1 VAFDRHPSLSHW
13 GAFTALVE
21 EGRVVGAEPFAL
33 DPQPSPML
41 EAIPAMVHSPLRVQ
55 RPAVREGWLRDRRRS
70 DGARRGREAFVEV
83 PWDTALALVAE
94 EIARVRGEHGDASIF
109 GGSYGWASAGRLHH
123 ARTLCRR
130 FLFSGGGCTDQV
142 GNYSWGAAQFVL
154 PHIIGTFEPVTGR
167 VTDWNSVL
175 AHTRVVLAFGGL
187 RVSNTQVTSGGAGR
201 HELSTW
207 LAKAVESGIRFVVA
221 SPSRADLPAGIGG
234 EWLPVRPNTD
244 TALMLAMCH
253 VLVMERLVDRPFVER
268 WCEGYERFS
277 TYILGA
283 DDGVPKTPEWAS
295 AITGVP
301 ADAIRA
307 LARRLAETR
316 SLITVA
322 WSLQRADRG
331 EQPYWAAI
339 ALAAMLGQIGL
350 PGGGFAFGHGSMNG
364 VGVPRADVPGPEMGT
379 GGKNPAGRTI
389 PVARIADM
397 LENPL
402 GAYDFDGVRHYYP
415 DIRLVYWAG
424 GNPFHHHQDLN
435 RLRRAWARP
444 EAIVVH
450 ESWWTP
456 TARHADIVLPATT
469 TLERNDVGGST
480 RDRFVFAMHQAIK
493 PVASSRN
500 DFDIFRELSARA
512 GHEEAFTEGRSE
524 MQWLLRIYE
533 GVRRGARERGIR
545 LPEFDAFW
553 RAGWCEVPASERDF
567 VLFEAFRED
576 PEKHPLRTPSG
587 RIELYSATVAGFGY
601 EDCPG
606 HAAWLPPAEW
616 LGAPEAA
623 RHPLHL
629 VTSQPADRLHAQ
641 MDPGPVSRAN
651 KVADREALRMHPRD
665 AAARGIAAGDVV
677 RMFNDRGACLAG
689 AVLDDGLVEGVVA
702 MATGAWYDPDADGL
716 DRHGNANVLSRD
728 AGTSRLAQGPSA
740 LSALVQVERWDAPAP
755 PIEVHRPPQFAA
767 A

>member
-1 VAFDRHPSLSHW
+1 MTPDRFPSLAHW

-21 EGRVVGAEPFAL
+21 DGHVVGAEPFAL
-33 DPQPSPML
+33 DPNPSPML
-41 EAIPAMVHSPLRVQ
+41 QAIPAMVHSPLRVR
-55 RPAVREGWLRDRRRS
+55 RPAVREGWLRDRGRS
-70 DGARRGREAFVEV
+70 DRARRGREAFVEV

-94 EIARVRGEHGDASIF
+94 EIARVRAGHGDASIF

-142 GNYSWGAAQFVL
+142 GNYSWGAAQFLL
-154 PHIIGTFEPVTGR
+154 PHVIGIFEPVTGR
-167 VTDWNSVL
+167 VTDWNSVIG
-175 AHTRVVLAFGGL
+175 HTRLVLALGGL

-201 HELSTW
+201 HGLAGW
-207 LAKAVESGIRFVVA
+207 LAKAAQAGIQFVVA
-221 SPSRADLPAGIGG
+221 SPSRADLPAAVGG
-234 EWLPVRPNTD
+234 QWLPIRPNTD
-244 TALMLAMCH
+244 TALLLALCN
-253 VLVMERLVDRPFVER
+253 VLVMERRVDVPFVR
-268 WCEGYERFS
+268 RCCTGYDRFS
-277 TYILGA
+277 NYLLGA
-283 DDGVPKTPEWAS
+283 DDGIPKTPEWA
-295 AITGVP
+295 ADITGVP
-301 ADAIRA
+301 AEAVRT
-307 LARRLAETR
+307 LARRLADTR

-322 WSLQRADRG
+322 WSLQRADHG

-339 ALAAMLGQIGL
+339 ALAALLGQIGL

-364 VGVPRADVPGPEMGT
+364 VGAPRADVPSPEMSLGA
-379 GGKNPAGRTI
+379 KRAVRSI
-389 PVARIADM
+389 PVARITEM

-402 GAYDFDGVRHYYP
+402 GEYDFNGVRDRFP

-444 EAIVVH
+444 ETIVVH
-450 ESWWTP
+450 ECWWTA

-469 TLERNDVGGST
+469 SLERNDIGGSS

-500 DFDIFRELSARA
+500 DYDIFRELAARA
-512 GHEEAFTEGRSE
+512 GHEDTFSEGRSE
-524 MQWLLRIYE
+524 MQWLLHIYDAM
-533 GVRRGARERGIR
+533 RRGAQERGIR
-545 LPEFDAFW
+545 LPEFETFW
-553 RAGWCEVPASERDF
+553 RAGWCELPENERPF

-576 PEKHPLRTPSG
+576 PQAHPLATPSG
-587 RIELYSATVAGFGY
+587 RIELFSATVAGFGY
-601 EDCPG
+601 DDCPG

-616 LGAPEAA
+616 LGAAPAA

-651 KVADREALRMHPRD
+651 KVNGREALRLHPRD

-677 RMFNDRGACLAG
+677 RVFNDRGACLAG

-702 MATGAWYDPDADGL
+702 MATGAWYDPDESGL

-728 AGTSRLAQGPSA
+728 AGTSRLTQGPSA
-740 LSALVQVERWDAPAP
+740 LTALVEVERFDGAAPAV
-755 PIEVHRPPQFAA
+755 EAHRPPAFAGA
-767 A
+767 